1 MTLHSCQSKLCLAE
15 SGSMQP
21 HEGFCL
27 CTTVPVG
34 RRSHSEWPLLQVH
47 LSSVSGVGIGT
58 EAVMISFAS
67 NLMISISSIIFSFC
81 SLVCPS
87 KRFSDGR
94 HFSVERN
101 DKRTAF
107 YGFSDISAYFYHHSI
122 SHRKCKVFLPKT
134 PLCIVGANCV
144 RLAVTGRIFPVFR
157 QIRKRRVGR
166 RTQCAPTSAGRNIF
180 IIRRSCRIRLQ
191 QLLFGYS
198 TVSSRLSETDAFSAL
213 TKAIS
218 SSPVM
223 VSFTN
228 RNSLISSSSAR
239 LSISSCLA
247 SL

>member
-81 SLVCPS
+81 SLACPS

-101 DKRTAF
+101 DKRTSF
-107 YGFSDISAYFYHHSI
+107 YGFSDLSAYFYHHSI
-122 SHRKCKVFLPKT
+122 SHRKCKAFLAKNA
-134 PLCIVGANCV
+134 PLH
-144 RLAVTGRIFPVFR
+144 
-157 QIRKRRVGR
+157 RRGEL
-166 RTQCAPTSAGRNIF
+166 
-180 IIRRSCRIRLQ
+180 RSPS
-191 QLLFGYS
+191 G
-198 TVSSRLSETDAFSAL
+198 
-213 TKAIS
+213 
-218 SSPVM
+218 
-223 VSFTN
+223 N
-228 RNSLISSSSAR
+228 RADLPLISANPQAEGRQAHTVRPYVRRMQHFHNKKELPHSIATAPFR
-239 LSISSCLA
+239 LFYGFFQTLGNGCLLRIDEGHQLISGDGFLHQQELA
-247 SL
+247 DFIQQRTVID